1 MLDGILSAAQVEVL
15 KEERRLLADVGTELA
30 VQAVPE
36 EERAPLALSV
46 EQLDD
51 LFLVVV
57 VGEFNAGKSSLLN
70 ALIGDVVLD
79 EGVTPTTSQIHVIKW
94 GDVPTREVVGDGL
107 ERIQLPVSLL
117 REVTLVDTPG
127 TNALE
132 RRHEVLT
139 GEFVPR
145 SDLVLFV
152 TSADRPISESERL
165 FLNQV
170 REWGKKVIVV
180 VNKVDILRGEDA
192 VGEVLAYIR
201 EHGEAILGFPP
212 KVFPVSALRAE
223 EAHSLGN
230 AEDLVAS
237 GLPALE
243 AYLRDVLDRGERV
256 RLKMENP
263 VGVAENLVQRR
274 LDEVGDHRR
283 LLTDDVAAL
292 ADIERQ
298 LEVYSTD
305 VRREFDLRLADID
318 GVLKA
323 LELRGMTF
331 FDDTLRLGRLPQ
343 LFDRKALQ
351 EQFEEQVVADAPSD
365 IEKKVESLI
374 DWLVGSDLNQW
385 QSVVQHVNKRRS
397 AHADRLVG
405 EVGSRFDYDRAGL
418 LDTVGRSARE
428 SLGSYDQ
435 AAEARAMAESVQK
448 AVAGTAIV
456 EAGAVGIGATVAM
469 LATTTAAD
477 VTGLAAA
484 GLLAAIG
491 LFILPTRRRRA
502 KTELRE
508 KVALLRS
515 TVMQGLNEQFE
526 AEAQRGVARIRETIA
541 PYSRF
546 VRSETEHLE
555 GQQSR
560 LNGLADR
567 LTLLRGRIAE
577 VTADEPG

>member
-1 MLDGILSAAQVEVL
+1 MLDGILSASQVEVL
-15 KEERRLLADVGTELA
+15 KQERRLLSDVGAELA
-30 VQAVPE
+30 AQAVPE
-36 EERAPLALSV
+36 EERATLVSSV

-57 VGEFNAGKSSLLN
+57 IGEFNAGKSSLLN
-70 ALIGDVVLD
+70 ALLGDAVLD
-79 EGVTPTTSQIHVIKW
+79 EGVTPTTSQVHVIRW
-94 GDVPTREVVGDGL
+94 GAEPAREAVDDGL
-107 ERIQLPVSLL
+107 ARIQLPVPLL

-139 GEFVPR
+139 GEFVPQ

-152 TSADRPISESERL
+152 TSADRPLSESERL
-165 FLNQV
+165 FLNRV
-170 REWGKKVIVV
+170 REWGKKVVVV
-180 VNKVDILRGEDA
+180 VNKVDILRSEDA
-192 VGEVLAYIR
+192 LGEVLAYIR
-201 EHGEAILGFPP
+201 EHGEAILGIMPQ
-212 KVFPVSALRAE
+212 VFPVSALCAEQARAT
-223 EAHSLGN
+223 AN

-243 AYLRDVLDRGERV
+243 TFLREVLDRGERV

-263 VGVAENLVQRR
+263 VGVALNLVQRR
-274 LDEVGDHRR
+274 LGDVRDSKR
-283 LLTDDVAAL
+283 LLVDDVAAL
-292 ADIERQ
+292 EEIERQ
-298 LEVYSTD
+298 LDVYSKD

-318 GVLKA
+318 GVLHA
-323 LELRGMTF
+323 LELRGVTF

-343 LFDRKALQ
+343 LFDRNLLQ
-351 EQFEEQVVADAPSD
+351 TQFEEQVVADAPAA
-365 IEKKVESLI
+365 IESRVESLI

-397 AHADRLVG
+397 AHADRMVG

-428 SLGSYDQ
+428 SLSSYDRV
-435 AAEARAMAESVQK
+435 AEAREMAEAVQK

-477 VTGLAAA
+477 ITGLAAA
-484 GLLAAIG
+484 GLLAAFG
-491 LFILPTRRRRA
+491 LFILPNRRRRA
-502 KTELRE
+502 KADLRE
-508 KVALLRS
+508 KVGRLRS
-515 TVMQGLNEQFE
+515 TVMKGLDRQFE
-526 AEAQRGVARIRETIA
+526 TEAQRGVARIRETIA

-546 VRSETEHLE
+546 VRSESEHLD
-555 GQQSR
+555 GQIGSAR
-560 LNGLADR
+560 
-567 LTLLRGRIAE
+567 
-577 VTADEPG
+577 EPRRTTRRDAQQD